1 MRVHAADAEA
11 PRPCVR
17 AQAARPGA
25 LMAAAEQEHAGQTSA
40 LIDAYN
46 AHKRP
51 HSLLEAH
58 QMKLAQDARASKK
71 SKKKKASAGEP
82 AGAAA
87 AGEPPPWRVRAPRCS
102 CAAMH
107 ACVS

>member
-1 MRVHAADAEA
+1 
-11 PRPCVR
+11 
-17 AQAARPGA
+17 
-25 LMAAAEQEHAGQTSA
+25 MAAAEQEHAGQTSA

-87 AGEPPPWRVRAPRCS
+87 AGEQPPWRVRAPRCS